1 MQLEE
6 NFNEHVNRMRSK
18 ETPTSDQDLLI
29 LYGLYKQV
37 TIGNCNIV
45 QPWTVQTEQYARW
58 KAWYG
63 IYGMNRDMAM
73 RKYIE
78 KVDELTRE
86 TFQ

>member
-6 NFNEHVNRMRSK
+6 NFNDHVNRMRSK

-45 QPWTVQTEQYARW
+45 QPWTVQIEQYARW

-63 IYGMNRDMAM
+63 IYGMNRKMAM
-73 RKYIE
+73 RQYIE

-86 TFQ
+86 T